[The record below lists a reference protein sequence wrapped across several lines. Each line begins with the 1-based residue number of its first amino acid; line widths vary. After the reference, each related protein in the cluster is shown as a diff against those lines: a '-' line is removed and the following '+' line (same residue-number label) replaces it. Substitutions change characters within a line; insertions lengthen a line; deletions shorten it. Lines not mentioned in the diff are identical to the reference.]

1 MSESDEKDL
10 LFGEFSRVSK
20 RAWKK
25 EAERTLGKGRSY
37 EDLVWETEDAIAV
50 EPLYTREEAAD
61 FVPRGSG
68 LPGEFPFARGT
79 RRGNNRW
86 LVAEDVEATGPAEA
100 AERALSAVKSGAD
113 YVIFRL
119 EGKMKRGEMRTLV
132 RYVSPLR
139 TSFGFDV
146 SGNPKRTAELFVSN
160 FEREEVDASK
170 LRGGIF
176 FDPMGTFL
184 AVGDTISSLG
194 KPIYETAETIDYL
207 SGKSPDYG
215 AFTVESSTFRD
226 AGATVVQELAFT
238 VAAAVEYLTRLR
250 FYGIGVDDACRHMV
264 FCFSTGSG
272 YFEEIAKLRAARVLW
287 ANVVRRFSPEDESS
301 EKMRIHCRT
310 SRFNKTVFDPH
321 VNMLRATTEA
331 LAAVIGGTDSLSVDP
346 FDVHRGGPD
355 EFSRRIARNV
365 QLLLMRESRMD
376 AVADPGGGSYLLEKL
391 TREIAEKSLE
401 LFQRVE
407 AEGGFLECARSGF
420 VQSEVKRSGRKASD
434 DVCAKRRIL
443 VGTNE
448 FPDPLEKVPDGLFE
462 EEEEPGEKEVPKRKS
477 GVRPLPPSR
486 AAERFERT
494 RALGEK
500 NAERTKGGSP

>member
-1 MSESDEKDL
+1 MSESEEKDL
-10 LFGEFSRVSK
+10 LFGGFSRVSK
-20 RAWKK
+20 RTWKK

-37 EDLVWETEDAIAV
+37 EDLVWETEDGIAV

-61 FVPRGSG
+61 FVPRRNGP
-68 LPGEFPFARGT
+68 PGEFPFARGT

-86 LVAEDVEATGPAEA
+86 LVAEYVEATDPAEA
-100 AERALSAVKSGAD
+100 AERASSAVKSGAD

-119 EGKMKRGEMRTLV
+119 EGRMKRREMRTLT
-132 RYVSPLR
+132 RYVYPLR
-139 TSFGFDV
+139 TSFGFEV
-146 SGNPKRTAELFVSN
+146 SGDPRRTAELFVSN
-160 FEREEVDASK
+160 FEREEVDASE

-176 FDPMGTFL
+176 FDPVGAFL
-184 AVGDTISSLG
+184 AVGDTISSVV
-194 KPIYETAETIDYL
+194 KPIYKIAETIDYL

-215 AFTVESSTFRD
+215 AFTVGGSTFRD

-238 VAAAVEYLTRLR
+238 VAAAAEYLVRLR

-264 FCFSTGSG
+264 FCFSAGSG

-287 ANVVRRFSPEDESS
+287 ANVVRRFDPKDESS
-301 EKMRIHCRT
+301 GKMRIHCRT

-321 VNMLRATTEA
+321 ANMLRATTEA
-331 LAAVIGGTDSLSVDP
+331 LAAVIGGTDSLAVDP
-346 FDVHRGGPD
+346 FDFHGGEPD
-355 EFSRRIARNV
+355 EFSRRIARNI
-365 QLLLMRESRMD
+365 QLLLMREARMD

-391 TREIAEKSLE
+391 TREIAGKSLE

-420 VQSEVKRSGRKASD
+420 IQSEVKRSGRRAAD
-434 DVCAKRRIL
+434 DVCAKKRIL

-448 FPDPLEKVPDGLFE
+448 FPNPLEKIPDGLFE
-462 EEEEPGEKEVPKRKS
+462 EAEKAVAKEVPKRKS

-486 AAERFERT
+486 AARRFELT

-500 NAERTKGGSP
+500 NAERTKGGLP